1 MNEYPRN
8 NHPNDPRNNPH
19 EEQSP
24 TWRALD
30 GLSRYEPD
38 AKDATRALDKAK
50 LLLEQSQRGS
60 QNVPRSRRWLMR
72 ISAAAAMVLVVMFIW
87 MAIGPEGGLTNPT
100 WADVLKQTKDVRVA
114 KLDVRS
120 YQGKTLE
127 SRQEMYLQ
135 APSTLRLH
143 EYEYE
148 DGKEVETEGAI
159 VTPEGGVRWNAS
171 SGVAEHVEP
180 DNAYVAPAS
189 SAKTILGLLGMT
201 VQMDTPGAKIDIN
214 QTPVSFE
221 PVNYKHPIDPDLRGY
236 QLKPVDPEQNFGVPM
251 LKALTFWFDKES
263 NTLQR
268 MTAAGSEQGYAGEW
282 YDATVEFEPVLPTD
296 WFDVKAPEGYVN
308 VSDGLRARL
317 PEDVRDVYDKAA
329 AARETFGDYRALI
342 WSRQQGWGLPIYV
355 ESRKGEQWRADEL
368 QWTSNAFQAFAEARD
383 IEPGD
388 VMSEAWS
395 AMTGSGFK
403 LQSSAIKFGDRY
415 AMVNYGSGGRG
426 PRISAQL
433 QPTLLSAG
441 YDNFWGQVL
450 RVIAWPHWMDE
461 ENLHPHG
468 RSIREPLLQ
477 WRLLPQDE
485 AHPDWIDVI
494 AERDT
499 NSRNYVR
506 YTFDAAHDHLC
517 IRREEREYGDRIE
530 GWLVLGLA
538 QTIEGK
544 WYPKQVAKYTRTS
557 DDPLPHASELEPRF
571 TYLVGPGA
579 AAGSFFDWPEG
590 VPQPANPYA
599 ALQSRRV
606 STEEQASKTIALP
619 PTAVGKYT
627 YTATNGR
634 GLPRGFDDE
643 ATSQAH
649 WQMTRVMRDIENAVD
664 KYKPDH
670 NWNHPQTL
678 DELIEGGYITR
689 EAMQNP
695 LHPDADPPFVYIH
708 IARNLPNG
716 IGRVMLHEPFDT
728 WPGVVTVMFGDGSFE
743 AIHDEG
749 EFNELI
755 EAATSPEDPK
765 RYGE

>member
-50 LLLEQSQRGS
+50 LLLQQSQRGS

-72 ISAAAAMVLVVMFIW
+72 LSAAAAMVLVVMFIW
-87 MAIGPEGGLTNPT
+87 TAVGPEGGLSNPT

-148 DGKEVETEGAI
+148 DGREVETEGEVI
-159 VTPEGGVRWNAS
+159 TPDGGVRWNAKS
-171 SGVAEHVEP
+171 RVAERVEP
-180 DNAYVAPAS
+180 DNVYVTPAYVA
-189 SAKTILGLLGMT
+189 KNILGMLGMA
-201 VQMDTPGAKIDIN
+201 VQLDTPEVEIKIN
-214 QTPVSFE
+214 QTRVRFE
-221 PVNYKHPIDPDLRGY
+221 PVASPHPIEPSLRGY
-236 QLKPVDPEQNFGVPM
+236 QLKPIDPDDKLDEHVFEKM
-251 LKALTFWFDKES
+251 TFWFDGSS
-263 NTLQR
+263 NSLMR
-268 MTAAGSEQGYAGEW
+268 MSNGDYEGQW
-282 YDATVEFEPVLPTD
+282 HDVVVVFEPELPAD
-296 WFDVKAPEGYVN
+296 FFDVKAPEGYAN

-317 PEDVRDVYDKAA
+317 PDDVRDVYDKAA
-329 AARETFGDYRALI
+329 AAKEAFGDYRALI
-342 WSRQQGWGLPIYV
+342 WSRRQGWGLPIYV
-355 ESRKGEQWRADEL
+355 ESRRGKQWRTDWLAWADGKF
-368 QWTSNAFQAFAEARD
+368 NAFQKSHD
-383 IEPGD
+383 VEPDEGLD
-388 VMSEAWS
+388 DAWS
-395 AMTGSGFK
+395 VMMDQGFK
-403 LQSSAIKFGDRY
+403 PEMSTIRFGDRFASVHY
-415 AMVNYGSGGRG
+415 NVGGRG
-426 PRISAQL
+426 PRISASIQE
-433 QPTLLSAG
+433 TLISHE
-441 YDNFWGQVL
+441 YDRNWCPALLAV
-450 RVIAWPHWMDE
+450 AWPEWRDIE
-461 ENLHPHG
+461 VYPHG
-468 RSIREPLLQ
+468 RDIQTPVLA
-477 WRLLPQDE
+477 WRVLPRDDANPQYVD
-485 AHPDWIDVI
+485 IVG
-494 AERDT
+494 ERDA
-499 NSRNYVR
+499 NSRNYMR
-506 YTFDAAHDHLC
+506 YTFDEAHDYVC
-517 IRREEREYGDRIE
+517 IRREQEEHHARVE
-530 GWLVLGLA
+530 GWLVLELA
-538 QTIEGK
+538 QTTEGK
-544 WYPKQVAKYTRTS
+544 WYPKRVATYTRQHDETV
-557 DDPLPHASELEPRF
+557 PMAEELDTKY
-571 TYLVGPGA
+571 TYLVESGESA
-579 AAGSFFDWPEG
+579 DESFFAWPEG
-590 VPQPANPYA
+590 VPQPVDLIANLRPRRFSPAEKA
-599 ALQSRRV
+599 AE
-606 STEEQASKTIALP
+606 TKDYP
-619 PTAVGKYT
+619 PTALGKYT
-627 YTATNGR
+627 FFGSNGR

-649 WQMTRVMRDIENAVD
+649 WQMTRVMRDIEEAVG

-670 NWNHPQTL
+670 NWNYPQSL

-716 IGRVMLHEPFDT
+716 IGRMMLYEPFDT

-749 EFNELI
+749 EFNALI